1 MVMKTKLSNDD
12 EFERLKKRGKR
23 LREASENDTY
33 ISPKKKKFL
42 DYCDKEAERL
52 RNRK

>member
-1 MVMKTKLSNDD
+1 MAMKTKLNNDE

-23 LREASENDTY
+23 LREQKESDTY

-42 DYCDKEAERL
+42 DYCDREADKLSKR
-52 RNRK
+52 R